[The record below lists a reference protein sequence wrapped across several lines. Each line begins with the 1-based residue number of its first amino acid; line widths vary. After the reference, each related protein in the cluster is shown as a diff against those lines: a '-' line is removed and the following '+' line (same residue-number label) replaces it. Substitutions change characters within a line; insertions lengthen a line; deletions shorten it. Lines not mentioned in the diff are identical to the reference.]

1 LRFRL
6 PLLACYW
13 RRKIV
18 TPREKDAADLVFLR
32 YWFAERGEEPPKQL
46 TGKTPFDA
54 AELLKVGLEE
64 MRRTIREKEPEQ
76 PSTRAST
83 LGVEELTTTAS
94 RTPRTLSS
102 WRDPTLSGHGHG
114 PAR

>member
-1 LRFRL
+1 M
-6 PLLACYW
+6 
-13 RRKIV
+13 KIV
-18 TPREKDAADLVFLR
+18 THREKDAADLVFLR

-102 WRDPTLSGHGHG
+102 WRGPTLSGHGHG